1 MDYRDDNDGWW
12 KFALG
17 AAAVAVIALAF
28 RGALRGGSLEAA
40 LEGNDRGD
48 GRDLRRGAG
57 SRGFVAGGGWDGGRD
72 GIGEYAHADE
82 EPVLGYDGMDRDSLI
97 EWLRDASLD
106 EETLLHI
113 ERYERARENRE
124 PVLDAVGDLLASFG

>member
-1 MDYRDDNDGWW
+1 MDYRDSNDGWW

-17 AAAVAVIALAF
+17 AAAVGVIALAF

-40 LEGNDRGD
+40 LEGDTS

-57 SRGFVAGGGWDGGRD
+57 SRGFAGAEGV
-72 GIGEYAHADE
+72 GEYADTDE

-106 EETLLHI
+106 EETLLYI